1 MNLSE
6 HTKDSERYIFGW
18 LGYPNQQIDDR
29 TCLLQET
36 EQGIELAIPFK
47 LPDDAIASWFA
58 ESDYPPV
65 LGKSSPT
72 HLPRQLW
79 VKGVMSNETF
89 CLVNPIIIRRSI
101 STGTMRE
108 YAILSPEYIV
118 KGYGGIDYADVN
130 KVRSYIPELASWT
143 GLSTLTTTFE
153 PKESSSVRSFQAG
166 FGDEEPRSIATTP
179 NGTSLML
186 VPAGSST
193 VHHGIESHV
202 AIRGEVSFESDAKTK
217 MPFSEQMAHHL
228 DLSSLLSL
236 ITWRNVGFK
245 SLSVYVEDDVI
256 YTPDDR
262 TIGPFWRPVVSKRY
276 EPWTEPEKH
285 KGFLISYADIG
296 EAGLAKWFE
305 LKSTHNDPLNEITYI
320 ARMHNSLTLQ
330 SQMLLYGTAF
340 EELGGSIVEAS
351 SKKHRQVAQSIE
363 CILND
368 CSYPLF
374 NDNEAVACAIANTY
388 NAIKHPD
395 FKRKEA
401 SREELLSM
409 SNLNKTTAAC
419 RALSLLWVGSKLG
432 CSPKL
437 VKNLKQESS
446 VAEPIKE
453 WIKEL

>member
-101 STGTMRE
+101 STGTMRG

-118 KGYGGIDYADVN
+118 KGYGGIGYADVN

-186 VPAGSST
+186 VPADSST
-193 VHHGIESHV
+193 VHHDMEPHV
-202 AIRGEVSFESDAKTK
+202 TIRGEVSFESSAKAKT
-217 MPFSEQMAHHL
+217 PFSEQMAHHL

-236 ITWRNVGFK
+236 TTWRNVGIK

-305 LKSTHNDPLNEITYI
+305 LKSTHDDPLNEITYI

-351 SKKHRQVAQSIE
+351 SKKHRQVAQRIE

-388 NAIKHPD
+388 NAIKHPN

-401 SREELLSM
+401 SRDELLSM

-437 VKNLKQESS
+437 VKSLRQESS